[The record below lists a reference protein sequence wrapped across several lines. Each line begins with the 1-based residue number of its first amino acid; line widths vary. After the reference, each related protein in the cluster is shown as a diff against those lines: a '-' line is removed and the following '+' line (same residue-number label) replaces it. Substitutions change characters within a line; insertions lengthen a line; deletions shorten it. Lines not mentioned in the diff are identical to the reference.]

1 MKNPFSLDDNQIRNI
16 EQKFEIKKKLAQAK
30 EKELFD
36 VFEQPMS
43 EEERFAL
50 TFLYAYM
57 PLNDLADY
65 DGELF
70 LSHVRTSLDIRKKVP
85 WGHQIS
91 DHLFLHFVLPYRVN
105 NENIEDCRGWFF
117 DQIFDRVKN
126 LSMQQAILEINHWCH
141 EKATY
146 VGNDPRTVSPLTLIR
161 TTLGRCGEQST
172 LAVAALRSL
181 GIPARQCYTPRWAHC
196 DSNHAWVEAYADGTW
211 YFLGACEPEAR
222 LNEGWFRA
230 PALRAMLVNTRVP
243 ANYPGPEEATLSET
257 WYTEINVL
265 QTYAESKKVTITV
278 KDEQGAAVQGAKVQ
292 FQLYNSAEFTPI
304 ATITTDEQGQA
315 SLTTGYGD
323 LWIHAVSGDRWAAKK
338 LRVADASEMEIC
350 IVEQSPENGY
360 LEFDMVPPVEQPDSA
375 NTGITEEEKQE
386 NTRRVQEGASIR
398 ASYEH
403 TFVNQEQAKALAAE
417 LELPSARVWEML
429 SRARGNSHEI
439 AAYLKEFTPQYGE
452 WALKL
457 LESLNVKDLTDTFR
471 NSLEDHLVNASSFV
485 DAHDDETFMRY
496 ILCPRINTE
505 MIMPFRAF
513 FQSQFTAEEQ
523 EQFRQKPTS
532 LAQWIADHVEVLENY
547 NYYQGSATPRG
558 SFELRKADRLSVYLL
573 FVAIARS
580 FGIPARLEPSERLPE
595 FMEEGVWREV
605 TSILIGEVEPV
616 AVEVLHENDGGFI
629 KLYQGEGTAM
639 EYFRNFSIAR
649 FDNGVYKTL
658 QYPYGKTDWNGEMLE
673 VKSGSYRLVTGTRL
687 NSGTVLIRMHMFTV
701 ESGQTIEITPL
712 FREETVEIPV
722 LGEIDAQLSLNF
734 LSGTTSVAKSLAGD
748 AGMLL
753 AWIEPDREPSK
764 HLIRELRELT
774 AEFEAWGGPISLV
787 ISENNRT
794 AAFDPSAYADLPTK
808 TQFAIDTE
816 DAGLIQVTGDAE
828 AAQTQSLP
836 LVFVIDQ
843 EGQIRYK
850 SAGYKLGIGREALQV
865 IKGVTASVVH

>member
-1 MKNPFSLDDNQIRNI
+1 MKNPFSLDDRQVQNI
-16 EQKFEIKKKLAQAK
+16 VEKFELKKKLAQAK

-85 WGHQIS
+85 WGQKIT

-117 DQIFDRVKN
+117 DQIFDRVKA
-126 LSMQQAILEINHWCH
+126 LSMEQAILEINHWCH

-146 VGNDPRTVSPLTLIR
+146 IGNDPRTVSPLTLIR

-265 QTYAESKKVTITV
+265 PTYAESKKVTIQV
-278 KDEQGAAVQGAKVQ
+278 KDEQGDAVSGAKVQ
-292 FQLYNSAEFTPI
+292 FQLYNSAEFTSI
-304 ATITTDEQGQA
+304 ATITADEQGQA

-323 LWIHAVSGDRWAAKK
+323 LWIHAVSGNRWGVQK
-338 LRVADASEMEIC
+338 LRVADASEMEI
-350 IVEQSPENGY
+350 IISEQQPEDGF

-375 NTGITEEEKQE
+375 NTGITDEEKQE

-398 ASYEH
+398 ASYEQ
-403 TFVNQEQAKALAAE
+403 TFVNQEQAEALAAE
-417 LELPSARVWEML
+417 LNLPPARVWEML
-429 SRARGNSHEI
+429 NRARGNSHEI
-439 AAYLKEFTPQYGE
+439 AGYLKEFAPQFGE

-471 NSLEDHLVNASSFV
+471 NSLEDHLVHASAFAS
-485 DAHDDETFMRY
+485 AHDDETFMRY

-505 MIMPFRAF
+505 MIVPFRAF
-513 FQSQFTAEEQ
+513 FLAQFTPVEQ
-523 EQFRQKPTS
+523 EQFRQKPAA
-532 LAQWIADHVEVLENY
+532 LAQWIADHVEILENY

-558 SFELRKADRLSVYLL
+558 SFMLRKGDRLSIYIL
-573 FVAIARS
+573 FVAMARS
-580 FGIPARLEPSERLPE
+580 YGIPARLEPSERLPQ
-595 FMEEGVWREV
+595 FMEAGVWREV
-605 TSILIGEVEPV
+605 TSILVGEVEPV
-616 AVEVLHENDGGFI
+616 EEVHDENNGGFV
-629 KLYQGEGTAM
+629 KLIQADGTTM
-639 EYFRNFSIAR
+639 EYFLNFSIAR
-649 FDNGVYKTL
+649 FDHGVYKTL
-658 QYPYGKTDWNGEMLE
+658 QYPYGKTDWNGEKLE
-673 VKSGSYRLVTGTRL
+673 VKSGFYRLVTGTRL
-687 NSGTVLIRMHMFTV
+687 SSGTVLIRMHMFTV
-701 ESGQTIEITPL
+701 EPGQTIEITPI
-712 FREETVEIPV
+712 FREETVELPV
-722 LGEIDAQLSLNF
+722 LGQVDPQLSLNF
-734 LSGTTSVAKSLAGD
+734 LSGAASTAASLAGD
-748 AGMLL
+748 SGMLL

-774 AEFEAWGGPISLV
+774 AEFESWGGPISLV
-787 ISENNRT
+787 ISERNRT
-794 AAFDPSAYADLPTK
+794 AAFDPDAYADLPAK
-808 TQFAIDTE
+808 TQFAIDTQ
-816 DAGLIQVTGDAE
+816 DAGLIRVTGDAD

-865 IKGVTASVVH
+865 IKGVTASVVR